1 MPASPPFSKWGT
13 RVKAILS
20 WGFNVKVIVTRPRLE
35 ADVWV
40 KQLRALHFDAVALPL
55 IHIGAAADIE
65 SIKRVWQNLHQYC
78 AIMFV
83 SSNAVRYFYLSNML
97 LAGEFIYYSAIKNI
111 ANLDNSASCP
121 RLPRM
126 WATGPGT
133 REALLA
139 QSVPSDLIDSP
150 AADAVQFDSEAL
162 WNIVKHQVKPGDKV
176 LIVRG
181 STPNT
186 KDAEGV
192 AMNGRPWL
200 ADQLTAAGVQVDVVV
215 SYQRSAPVFDVS
227 ELALMAQAATDQSV
241 WLLSSSEAVAN
252 LAAHLKEI
260 PELNLS
266 QARAI
271 ATHPRIA
278 QAARD
283 AGFGVVY
290 ESRPLLADVA
300 ASIESLL

>member
-1 MPASPPFSKWGT
+1 M
-13 RVKAILS
+13 
-20 WGFNVKVIVTRPRLE
+20 KVIVTRPRIE

-55 IHIGAAADIE
+55 IHIGALADTTEVAKAWE
-65 SIKRVWQNLHQYC
+65 SLHQYS
-78 AIMFV
+78 AVMFV
-83 SSNAVRYFYLSNML
+83 SSNAVRYFYFANKS
-97 LAGEFIYYSAIKNI
+97 LAGEFIGYLATKNI
-111 ANLDNSASCP
+111 VNLDDSVSYP

-150 AADAVQFDSEAL
+150 AADAVQFDSETL
-162 WNIVKHQVKPGDKV
+162 WNLVKNQVKPGDNV

-181 STPNT
+181 SSPNT
-186 KDAEGV
+186 KDADGV

-200 ADQLTAAGVQVDVVV
+200 AEQLAADGVKVDVVV
-215 SYQRSAPVFDVS
+215 SYQRSAPVFDAAA
-227 ELALMAQAATDQSV
+227 LALMCQASADKSV
-241 WLLSSSEAVAN
+241 WLFSSSEAVAN
-252 LAAHLKEI
+252 LKALSEPI
-260 PELNLS
+260 TGLNWS
-266 QARAI
+266 NARAI

-278 QAARD
+278 QAARE

-290 ESRPLLADVA
+290 ESRPLFFDVV

>member
-1 MPASPPFSKWGT
+1 M
-13 RVKAILS
+13 
-20 WGFNVKVIVTRPRLE
+20 KVIVTRPRHE
-35 ADVWV
+35 AESWV
-40 KQLRALHFDAVALPL
+40 KQLRALHFDAIALPL
-55 IHIGAAADIE
+55 INIGAPTDNGDIA
-65 SIKRVWQNLHQYC
+65 KAWRHLPQYR
-78 AIMFV
+78 AVMFV
-83 SSNAVRYFYLSNML
+83 SSNAVRYFYQLNAPS
-97 LAGEFIYYSAIKNI
+97 AGVFVDYEAIKNI
-111 ANLDNSASCP
+111 VNSQDKTAT
-121 RLPRM
+121 PRM

-139 QSVPSDLIDSP
+139 QVVPGDLIDSP
-150 AADAVQFDSEAL
+150 DSDAAQFDSEAL
-162 WNIVKHQVKPGDKV
+162 WGRVRHQVKPGDKV

-181 STPNT
+181 SSLDS
-186 KDAEGV
+186 KDADGV

-200 ADQLTAAGVQVDVVV
+200 ADQLMAAGAQVDIVV
-215 SYQRSAPVFDVS
+215 SYQRSAPVFGTL
-227 ELALMAQAATDQSV
+227 ELELMTQAAADKSV

-252 LAAHLKEI
+252 LVVNLKAI

-278 QAARD
+278 HAARE

>member
-1 MPASPPFSKWGT
+1 M
-13 RVKAILS
+13 
-20 WGFNVKVIVTRPRLE
+20 KVIVTRPRRE
-35 ADVWV
+35 ADAWV
-40 KQLRALHFDAVALPL
+40 KQLRDLQFDAVALPL
-55 IHIGAAADIE
+55 IHIGAPKDHSGIVQA
-65 SIKRVWQNLHQYC
+65 WQNLHQYS
-78 AIMFV
+78 ALMFV
-83 SSNAVRYFYLSNML
+83 SSNAVRYFYQSNRH
-97 LAGEFIYYSAIKNI
+97 LAGVKYDYDAIKYR
-111 ANLDNSASCP
+111 A
-121 RLPRM
+121 

-139 QSVPSDLIDSP
+139 ASVP
-150 AADAVQFDSEAL
+150 ADAIDAPAEDATQFDSEAL
-162 WNIVKHQVKPGDKV
+162 WRRVQAQVKAGDKV

-181 STPNT
+181 CSVGPQGTENSEN
-186 KDAEGV
+186 AENG

-215 SYQRSAPVFDVS
+215 SYQRSAPVFDAA
-227 ELALMAQAATDQSV
+227 EQALMARARVDGSV

-252 LAAHLKEI
+252 LMSATAVDW
-260 PELNLS
+260 S
-266 QARAI
+266 QARAL

-278 QAARD
+278 LAARE

>member
-1 MPASPPFSKWGT
+1 MRKSPLAPPFSKWGT
-13 RVKAILS
+13 K
-20 WGFNVKVIVTRPRLE
+20 VKVIVTRPRLE
-35 ADVWV
+35 AESWV
-40 KQLRALHFDAVALPL
+40 KQLRALHFDAIALPL
-55 IHIGAAADIE
+55 INIGAPPDNGDVAKAW
-65 SIKRVWQNLHQYC
+65 RHLPQYR
-78 AIMFV
+78 AVMFV
-83 SSNAVRYFYLSNML
+83 SSNAVRYFYQLNTPS
-97 LAGEFIYYSAIKNI
+97 AGVFVAYEAIKNI
-111 ANLDNSASCP
+111 VNSQDKTAKT
-121 RLPRM
+121 RM

-139 QSVPSDLIDSP
+139 QSVPGDLIDSP
-150 AADAVQFDSEAL
+150 DSDAAQFDSEAL
-162 WNIVKHQVKPGDKV
+162 WGRVQHQVKPGDKV

-181 STPNT
+181 SSLDS
-186 KDAEGV
+186 KDADGV

-200 ADQLTAAGVQVDVVV
+200 ADQLMAAGAQVDIVV
-215 SYQRSAPVFDVS
+215 SYQRSAPVFGTL
-227 ELALMAQAATDQSV
+227 ELELMTQAAADKSV

-252 LAAHLKEI
+252 LVVNLKAI

-278 QAARD
+278 HAARK

-290 ESRPLLADVA
+290 ESRPLLVDVA